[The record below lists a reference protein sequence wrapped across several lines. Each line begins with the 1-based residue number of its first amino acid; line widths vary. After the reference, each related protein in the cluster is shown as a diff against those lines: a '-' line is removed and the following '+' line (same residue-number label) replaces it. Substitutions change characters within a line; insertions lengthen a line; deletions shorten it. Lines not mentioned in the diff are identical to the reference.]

1 MMMTGNFAGL
11 AKAERSVAAMSDT
24 VAGQDV
30 LESEAA
36 APTNEVDALALES
49 EVREALRHVV
59 DPEINLDVI
68 TLGLIRHIV
77 IDDRGV
83 EVQMIL
89 TTPFCPYAGMMV
101 QQVKDMTRLV
111 VDNVLP
117 GEVKVTLLDEVWSPE
132 LMDGGDWAE
141 WGLL

>member
-1 MMMTGNFAGL
+1 
-11 AKAERSVAAMSDT
+11 MSDT